1 MHKSLESGA
10 CLLLVCALVACG
22 SESGDLFTAAG
33 AAGSGGTSS
42 GSGGNIGSGGNSGDG
57 GSGAEA
63 GSAAGGTSGSGSE
76 GAGPGG
82 SSGDAGDS
90 GSADGGVEDGASG
103 AAGTN
108 GASGAPSDGSAD
120 GSAGVG
126 SCASPVTYYADNDKD
141 GHGDLKAPLRS
152 CAQPAGYVTSSD
164 DCYDGNKQAN
174 PNQAGWFT
182 VDRGD
187 GSYDYDCDGTGAPRY
202 PEVGR
207 CQSLAIC
214 MATPGWQGE
223 VAPCGQEKAWITD
236 CTFPLCTPP
245 ITERRKQECH

>member
-10 CLLLVCALVACG
+10 CLLLACALVACG
-22 SESGDLFTAAG
+22 GESGDLFAAAG
-33 AAGSGGTSS
+33 AAGRGSGGTNS
-42 GSGGNIGSGGNSGDG
+42 GSGGDTGSGGNSGDG

-63 GSAAGGTSGSGSE
+63 GSGAGGSSGAGSE
-76 GAGPGG
+76 GAGSGG
-82 SSGDAGDS
+82 WTGDTGDAGN
-90 GSADGGVEDGASG
+90 ADGGVEDGGSG
-103 AAGTN
+103 AAGS
-108 GASGAPSDGSAD
+108 GGAPSDGSAD
-120 GSAGVG
+120 GAAGVG
-126 SCASPVTYYADNDKD
+126 SCASSVTYYADNDKD
-141 GHGDLKAPLRS
+141 GHGDLEAPLRA

-187 GSYDYDCDGTGAPRY
+187 GSYDYDCDGSGARRY

-214 MATPGWQGE
+214 MATQGWLDE
-223 VAPCGQEKAWITD
+223 VAPCGQEKAWITE
-236 CTFPLCTPP
+236 CTFPLCQPP